1 MQDKTFKQ
9 AIEEVSQTF
18 TEQVF
23 QEAQRRLNF
32 FQDGQTIV
40 EVTAD
45 ISQPALRKAVA
56 GCLFFLYIDALSTS
70 LYRLD
75 IVNQKQADEL
85 HEYLSRRFAPL
96 PIDAFT
102 LFLSG
107 QE

>member
-9 AIEEVSQTF
+9 AREELSQTF
-18 TEQVF
+18 TAQVF
-23 QEAQRRLNF
+23 QEVQMRLDF

-45 ISQPALRKAVA
+45 IPHPELRKAVRE
-56 GCLFFLYIDALSTS
+56 CLFFLYIDALGTS

-75 IVNQKQADEL
+75 IVNQKQADEF
-85 HEYLSRRFAPL
+85 HAYLSRRFAPL
-96 PIDAFT
+96 STDAFT